1 MTSLTQTVT
10 TDGVPGHSAD
20 VQPDNESLRTLATML
35 SGKRNAFGF
44 LRFVLASLVLV
55 DHMYPL
61 GGYGEDPMWG
71 WSKRQDSSG
80 GLAVAGFFAISGYLI
95 TKSAIRTQVVPYLWH
110 RMLRILPALWLCLG
124 VTAFVLG
131 PFVWWYGRGTL
142 SGYFVRGVGGPF
154 AYFTSNLGVQV
165 HQYGIHDLL
174 IGTPYGLQVKASVF
188 NGSLWTLI
196 YEWRS
201 YIVVGLLAGFGVL
214 RGAKPLVF
222 VTAVILWFLTVLQIV
237 DPTIPGRIAPWL
249 SDIYNVRL
257 PMIFMI
263 GAVFAVYADKIPV
276 NDRLGGMAAFLVVV
290 SLFTGGYIVLGYPA
304 LAYLMLWLAARLRG
318 PFRRVGAVNDYSYG
332 IYIYGFLIQQLLAGA
347 GVNRWGKAPYL
358 SLTFVL
364 TLLCALASWH
374 LLEKHALRLK
384 HWGPGQGGMPFARDI
399 LALVRR
405 SLVGARDIATN
416 RSIGKS

>member
-1 MTSLTQTVT
+1 MRGTVDAT
-10 TDGVPGHSAD
+10 NP
-20 VQPDNESLRTLATML
+20 QPDTQPSMTLATGL

-55 DHMYPL
+55 DHMFPL

-71 WSKRQDSSG
+71 WSKRQESTG

-110 RMLRILPALWLCLG
+110 RMLRILPALWLCLA
-124 VTAFVLG
+124 VTAFVIG

-154 AYFTSNLGVQV
+154 AYFTSNLGLEV

-174 IGTPYGLQVKASVF
+174 IGTPYGQQVKASVF

-201 YIVVGLLAGFGVL
+201 YIIVGFLAAFGVL
-214 RGAKPLVF
+214 RGAKPLVLL
-222 VTAVILWFLTVLQIV
+222 TAVILWVLTVLQIV
-237 DPTIPGRIAPWL
+237 DSTIPGRIAPWL
-249 SDIYNVRL
+249 SDMYNVRL
-257 PMIFMI
+257 PMIFMV
-263 GAVFAVYADKIPV
+263 GAVFAVYAEKIPL
-276 NDRLGGMAAFLVVV
+276 NDRLGGMATFLVVV
-290 SLFTGGYIVLGYPA
+290 SLFTGGYLVLGYPA

-347 GVNRWGKAPYL
+347 GANAWGKAAYL
-358 SLTFVL
+358 GLTFVL
-364 TLLCALASWH
+364 TLVCAVASWH

-384 HWGPGQGGMPFARDI
+384 GWGPGRGGKAFAGSI
-399 LALVRR
+399 FSLVRR
-405 SLVGARDIATN
+405 NRAGAGGIAHGRSLPDTDG
-416 RSIGKS
+416 